1 VQYRAASLLALLV
14 LAGLSTARMIAA
26 APASPASPA
35 STAPG
40 AGRNARTAP
49 LAAAAPAPVFWNSTS
64 ALAMAEIGARWAPPD
79 LERNILRRY
88 GSFRAGVR
96 EGLETA
102 RQPNSA
108 IESLAASHAKRAR
121 EDLRNL
127 RPFAEFVRDL
137 GRLAGV
143 LVAANQP
150 LAARAA
156 PAGPSASDI
165 RQPLYRD
172 DFLRYFESAR
182 PRYAL
187 ARYNRGPATPDRLA
201 AAARK
206 RSATLYPAIARE
218 YRRAGAAYSAG
229 FDDRSVA
236 FAVAALS
243 HNHAASDVAAALRWV
258 WLQSGGGDGPVA
270 TARTR

>member
-1 VQYRAASLLALLV
+1 
-14 LAGLSTARMIAA
+14 
-26 APASPASPA
+26 
-35 STAPG
+35 
-40 AGRNARTAP
+40 
-49 LAAAAPAPVFWNSTS
+49 
-64 ALAMAEIGARWAPPD
+64 MAEIGARWAPPD

-102 RQPNSA
+102 RQPNTA

-137 GRLAGV
+137 GRLAGI

-150 LAARAA
+150 LSAPAA
-156 PAGPSASDI
+156 PAGAAGPAAPASDI

-201 AAARK
+201 AAARE
-206 RSATLYPAIARE
+206 RSGALYPAIARE

-258 WLQSGGGDGPVA
+258 WLQSGGGDGTVA